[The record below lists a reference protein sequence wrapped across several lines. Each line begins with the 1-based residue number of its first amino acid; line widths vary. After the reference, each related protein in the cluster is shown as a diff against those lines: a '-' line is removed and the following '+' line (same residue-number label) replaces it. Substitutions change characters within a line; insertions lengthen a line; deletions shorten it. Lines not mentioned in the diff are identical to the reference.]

1 MELKEIEKLVLELVA
16 GHKLNT
22 NHQNNLVKSAV
33 EEIICRFQHKQ
44 ADIIA
49 NNANCA
55 AVMAVL
61 KEIVSRTAIVSF
73 DVSKSGREY
82 AFTDKE
88 RALIVVKKGKA
99 GTYTIGWNGYLPDID
114 ARRKELE
121 KIKGRLEAGIGS
133 FGYKAVHKDKEPLTA
148 SQMEKE
154 LEKLAEKAKAL
165 VGENEYKNLPQDLRN
180 AISSLIEAQARLVG
194 HTVGDGD
201 NGDDNGDDNGE

>member
-1 MELKEIEKLVLELVA
+1 MELKEIEKMVSELVA

-22 NHQNNLVKSAV
+22 NHQNNLIKSAV
-33 EEIICRFQHKQ
+33 DEIICRFQHKQ

-61 KEIVSRTAIVSF
+61 KEIVNRTAIVAF
-73 DVSKSGREY
+73 DTTSKSGREY
-82 AFTDKE
+82 ALTDKE
-88 RALIVVKKGKA
+88 RALITVKKGKA
-99 GTYTIGWNGYLPDID
+99 GTYTVGWNGYLPDID

-121 KIKGRLEAGIGS
+121 KIKGRLEAGMGS

-154 LEKLAEKAKAL
+154 LAKLAEKAKAL
-165 VGENEYKNLPQDLRN
+165 VSENEYKNLPQDVRN
-180 AISSLIEAQARLVG
+180 AISSLIEAQARMEG
-194 HTVGDGD
+194 HTIGDGD
-201 NGDDNGDDNGE
+201 NGDDESNDE